1 MADLNLTG
9 GKGDGGLRL
18 DAEPAVNPS
27 AVNAINAPI
36 QAAPLLDFQNNLGGS
51 IANVIGA
58 AGSGLL
64 GDTQFAARKRKQNQI
79 GAQLKRD
86 NLMKGSEFA
95 RTLLKGG
102 QGLTGAQ
109 REKYRESGAAAIA
122 SLNIPELSSMFEAN
136 FDQPDLATAF
146 TEEVDKTQIIQ
157 NLLKLDPTGKS
168 ALKFKTS
175 KEGRLLT
182 EQVADDTY
190 LGPAQQKV
198 SGITSTLDALVRNK
212 DIDPKLLEKVM
223 KDGKISVP
231 EIKELSN
238 SIPEG
243 HPLRMTPEELS
254 TVTSSRNTDALRSMG
269 ISLAEDFEPEDL
281 KASGKTIMDSEGNV
295 SGTLVTT
302 ASGGNMVQPPGGG
315 ALRPLVEGE
324 FVTTIGDT
332 AEGAGIGK
340 KTTSKLE
347 DTIISTTST
356 LDNLDGSIRDFD
368 RQFLTIGGR
377 AKFAALD
384 AASKAGIPLNNTSK
398 EFLANFASFKA
409 GTLTTL
415 NEEIKRITGAA
426 VTKDEANKRIIPS
439 MPNASDSPDVYL
451 AKMETVRER
460 LQIVKLRAGMALE
473 QGLKKAFDIPWA
485 QVVSQ
490 IEDGSLPQKRMDA
503 LTAEGLSDEEAFA
516 KVESEFPTSMLEKA
530 MNQGQ

>member
-18 DAEPAVNPS
+18 EAEPAVNPS

-36 QAAPLLDFQNNLGGS
+36 QAKPLLDFQNNIGGS

-58 AGSGLL
+58 AASGAL
-64 GDTQFAARKRKQNQI
+64 GDTQFAARKRKQNQLD
-79 GAQLKRD
+79 AQLQRD
-86 NLMKGSEFA
+86 NLVKGNEFA

-102 QGLTGAQ
+102 QGLTGKQ
-109 REKYRESGAAAIA
+109 REQYRESGAAAIA

-136 FDQPDLATAF
+136 FDQPELATAF
-146 TEEVDKTQIIQ
+146 TELVDQTDLGQQ
-157 NLLKLDPTGKS
+157 FLSQDPTG
-168 ALKFKTS
+168 ATWLKFKGSPDGQNFIAQT
-175 KEGRLLT
+175 
-182 EQVADDTY
+182 ADDEY

-269 ISLAEDFEPEDL
+269 ISLAEDFEPED
-281 KASGKTIMDSEGNV
+281 KKGSGKTVTDTEGNV
-295 SGTLVTT
+295 KGTLVTT

-315 ALRPLVEGE
+315 ALRPFAEGE
-324 FVTTIGDT
+324 FVTTIADT
-332 AEGAGIGK
+332 ASGAGIGK
-340 KTTSKLE
+340 KATGKLE
-347 DTIISTTST
+347 DAIISSTST
-356 LDNLDGSIRDFD
+356 LDNLDAQVRDFD
-368 RQFLTIGGR
+368 RRFLTIGGK
-377 AKFAALD
+377 AQFAALA
-384 AASKAGIPLNNTSK
+384 AASKVGVPLSNESK
-398 EFLANFASFKA
+398 EFLADFSSFKA
-409 GTLTTL
+409 GTLVTL
-415 NEEIKRITGAA
+415 NEEINRITGSAMS
-426 VTKDEANKRIIPS
+426 KDEANNRIIPS
-439 MPNASDSPDVYL
+439 MPNADDAPDVYM
-451 AKMETVRER
+451 AKIETVRER
-460 LQIVKLRAGMALE
+460 LQIVKLRAKLALE
-473 QGLKKAFDIPWA
+473 QGLTKGFDIPWT
-485 QVVSQ
+485 QIVNQ

-503 LTAEGLSDEEAFA
+503 LTAEGMSDEEAFA
-516 KVESEFPTSMLEKA
+516 TVESEFPTSMLEKA